1 MVPFRNRRN
10 SNGGT
15 GEDGPRSK
23 GVAGGKETERQLSR
37 FQNLVAEWRV
47 RATRFGGHP
56 CDLRTEEL
64 TGRPPGSARA
74 GWDPSP
80 NLDSK
85 ARGEG
90 TPDPDQP
97 RNREAG
103 HASRF
108 RFKFTVP

>member
-1 MVPFRNRRN
+1 MATARSFGGAGRRRAKVEGCC
-10 SNGGT
+10 GG
-15 GEDGPRSK
+15 EE
-23 GVAGGKETERQLSR
+23 GKETERQLSR

-64 TGRPPGSARA
+64 TGRPSGSARA